1 MKKLLLLLLIAPIIG
16 NSQSQKKIEKETEI
30 QIINR
35 YGFDETATFAFYV
48 DDINNNT
55 METAILLWEEALL
68 SNGLK
73 LGSWKVEENSVV
85 VDADYYIEKVSTNPR
100 DPFKLTI
107 QDVSNDFKVVATV
120 FFGGKKFKNAKKWG
134 LFFTD
139 IDGSPY
145 RNYVI
150 KKLLESN
157 KR

>member
-48 DDINNNT
+48 DDINNNP
-55 METAILLWEEALL
+55 METTILLWEEALL

-73 LGSWKVEENSVV
+73 LGSWKVEENTVV
-85 VDADYYIEKVSTNPR
+85 VDADYYIEWVSTNAW
-100 DPFKLTI
+100 DTFKLTI

-120 FFGGKKFKNAKKWG
+120 FFGGKKPGVKKSR

>member
-1 MKKLLLLLLIAPIIG
+1 MKKLLLILLIAPIIG

-48 DDINNNT
+48 DDINNNP

-73 LGSWKVEENSVV
+73 LGSWKVEENTVV
-85 VDADYYIEKVSTNPR
+85 VDADYYIEWVSTNAW
-100 DPFKLTI
+100 DTFKLTI

-120 FFGGKKFKNAKKWG
+120 FFGGKKPGVKKSR

-139 IDGSPY
+139 FDGSPY

>member
-48 DDINNNT
+48 DDINNNP

-73 LGSWKVEENSVV
+73 LGSWKVEENTVV
-85 VDADYYIEKVSTNPR
+85 VDADYYIEWVSTNAW
-100 DPFKLTI
+100 DTSFKLTI

-120 FFGGKKFKNAKKWG
+120 FFGGKKPGMKKSR

-139 IDGSPY
+139 FDGGPY

-157 KR
+157 K

>member
-1 MKKLLLLLLIAPIIG
+1 MKKLFLLLLIVPIIVS
-16 NSQSQKKIEKETEI
+16 SQSQKKIEKDTEI

-48 DDINNNT
+48 DDINNNP
-55 METAILLWEEALL
+55 METTILLWEEALL

-73 LGSWKVEENSVV
+73 LGSWKVEENTVV
-85 VDADYYIEKVSTNPR
+85 VDADYYIEWVSTNAW
-100 DPFKLTI
+100 DTSFKLTI

-139 IDGSPY
+139 FDGGPY

-157 KR
+157 K